1 MDISK
6 EELYKEY
13 IINNKSTAEIAS
25 IFNCGKTTIKNK
37 LRAYGIVKSKEQIQQ
52 AQKQTNLKKY
62 GCEYVLQSKDVI
74 NKRYETNLQK
84 YGAEIPSKNKDVIEK
99 MKQTNLQKYG
109 CESVLQNKFVMEKKN
124 NTMLDRYGVVSAL
137 QNEEL
142 KKKAIDTTQR
152 KYGTDS
158 YFKTDEFKINREIL
172 SLQKYGT
179 PSPMQSDVIK
189 NRIKRENI
197 ERYGVDTYLK
207 TDEFKEKSKATK
219 LKNRTLPFY
228 KKELY
233 DVFISYDAFKN
244 WVSEN
249 FNETPTARDISNKIG
264 YNEGNV
270 LKRVHELN
278 AEKLINM
285 NSHISSYEKE
295 ITNMLKNWGV
305 SNIEL
310 SNRTILDGKEIDIYL
325 PAYKIGIE
333 FNGNFWHSDFKLENT
348 YHQEKSLLAE
358 SKGVFLY
365 HIFEYEWYNNK
376 EKIKNHLKDILN
388 INIKTLY
395 ARKCVLKEISNKEKT
410 EFLKENH
417 LQGNDKS
424 SIFIGLYY
432 NNELMTVMT
441 FGKARYS
448 QKASYELF
456 RYCTKAGYRVIGGAS
471 KMFKYFVDKYLNI
484 IDTTVVSYCNIS
496 KSQGKIYSTLG
507 FASGKISD
515 PNYIWWNP
523 STKEVKTKYTTKV
536 KNEASTMHKN
546 GFFKICDAGNRVWTF
561 TKNEFN

>member
-13 IINNKSTAEIAS
+13 IVNNKSTAEIAS

-37 LRAYGIVKSKEQIQQ
+37 LRSYGIVKSKEQIQQ

-62 GCEYVLQSKDVI
+62 GCEHVLQSKDVI

-84 YGAEIPSKNKDVIEK
+84 YGTEIPSKNKDVIEK

-109 CESVLQNKFVMEKKN
+109 YESVLQNKFVMEKKN

-142 KKKAIDTTQR
+142 KKKAIDTLQR

-158 YFKTDEFKINREIL
+158 YFKTEEFKINRELI

-219 LKNRTLPFY
+219 LGKL
-228 KKELY
+228 K
-233 DVFISYDAFKN
+233 
-244 WVSEN
+244 SESLH
-249 FNETPTARDISNKIG
+249 I
-264 YNEGNV
+264 
-270 LKRVHELN
+270 
-278 AEKLINM
+278 AEKLMNM
-285 NSHISSYEKE
+285 NSDTNNYENEIVNILKE
-295 ITNMLKNWGV
+295 WGI

-310 SNRTILDGKEIDIYL
+310 SNRTLLDGKEIDIYL
-325 PAYKIGIE
+325 PDYKIGIDFNSNLLHSE
-333 FNGNFWHSDFKLENT
+333 FNLDNK

-358 SKGVFLY
+358 SKGIFLY
-365 HIFEYEWYNNK
+365 HIFEYEWNTNK
-376 EKIKNHLKDILN
+376 EKIKNHLKDMLN
-388 INIKTLY
+388 INIKTVY
-395 ARKCVLKEISNKEKT
+395 ARKCVLKEITNKEKT
-410 EFLKENH
+410 DFLNENH

-496 KSQGKIYSTLG
+496 KSQGKIYSLLG
-507 FASGKISD
+507 FTSVKVSD

-523 STKEVKTKYTTKV
+523 STNEVKTKYTAQMKDETK
-536 KNEASTMHKN
+536 TMHKN
-546 GFFKICDAGNRVWTF
+546 GFFKICDAGSRVWAF
-561 TKNEFN
+561 IKNEFN